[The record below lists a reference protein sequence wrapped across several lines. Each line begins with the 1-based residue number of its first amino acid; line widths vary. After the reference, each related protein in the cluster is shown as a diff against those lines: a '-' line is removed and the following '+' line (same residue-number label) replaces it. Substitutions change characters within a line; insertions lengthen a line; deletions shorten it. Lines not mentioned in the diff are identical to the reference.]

1 VKSGALSDAPAI
13 PFHAQNQHP
22 KFPEGGKMSQYLE
35 NMKVGDRI
43 AVRGPSGKI
52 TYTGPG
58 RVHVERGKMK
68 ESEYKRAEDE
78 LFAGVKAIAMI
89 AGGTGISVWHGLAW
103 PGLAPSTSLPC
114 DWLLYTRACN

>member
-1 VKSGALSDAPAI
+1 
-13 PFHAQNQHP
+13 
-22 KFPEGGKMSQYLE
+22 MSQYLE
-35 NMKVGDRI
+35 SMKVGDRI

-78 LFAGVKAIAMI
+78 VFTGVKAIGMI
-89 AGGTGISVWHGLAW
+89 AGGTGISVYTYVPFRYEEPQCMELVEG
-103 PGLAPSTSLPC
+103 TI
-114 DWLLYTRACN
+114 WLRNNEH